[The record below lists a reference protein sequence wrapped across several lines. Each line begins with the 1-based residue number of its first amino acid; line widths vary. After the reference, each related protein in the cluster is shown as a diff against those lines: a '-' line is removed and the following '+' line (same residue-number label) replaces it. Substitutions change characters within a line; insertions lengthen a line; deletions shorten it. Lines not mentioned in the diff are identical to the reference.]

1 MTQDMLRGFLD
12 TEGRVSQFP
21 ARRKKQLA
29 VLQYLAGK
37 FAPGR
42 VYTEQEVNEVLLA
55 WHTFRDPATLRRE
68 LYDFHFLNRTPDGRT
83 YELADPQPTLEELGL

>member
-1 MTQDMLRGFLD
+1 MTQDMLRGFS
-12 TEGRVSQFP
+12 GRGGPGDAVS
-21 ARRKKQLA
+21 ARLKKQLA

-42 VYTEQEVNEVLLA
+42 VYTEREVNEVLLA

-83 YELADPQPTLEELGL
+83 YELADPQPTPEELGL

>member
-12 TEGRVSQFP
+12 AEGRVTQFP

-42 VYTEQEVNEVLLA
+42 VYTEREVNEVLLG
-55 WHTFRDPATLRRE
+55 WHTFGDPATL
-68 LYDFHFLNRTPDGRT
+68 
-83 YELADPQPTLEELGL
+83 